1 MIDTNNVYVYCSLF
15 IPFGTSILLTKIYL
29 EVILA
34 KKAAVIVNDC
44 LDYYRHNDN
53 NSHF

>member
-1 MIDTNNVYVYCSLF
+1 MIDTNNVYIYCSLF
-15 IPFGTSILLTKIYL
+15 ILFDTSILLTKIYL

-34 KKAAVIVNDC
+34 KKTAVIVNNC
-44 LDYYRHNDN
+44 LNYCRYNDN

>member
-1 MIDTNNVYVYCSLF
+1 MIDTNNVYIYCSLF
-15 IPFGTSILLTKIYL
+15 IPFSTGILLTKIYL

-44 LDYYRHNDN
+44 LNYCRHNDN